1 MKLVSC
7 GRLRIDGRANIA
19 MSKNR
24 FLKIL
29 LPSIAL
35 TFGTQAYAYT
45 VHDAVAHSL
54 ATSPDFLI
62 STNVRDE
69 VDKQLRESYAGY
81 LPSVDLT
88 AGLGQQY
95 TNNSTTRAVAGY
107 NGIISTGGALG
118 NVSLVPPVASL
129 GTTTMTRTEFGLT
142 ASQMLFDGFAVYHDV
157 QGHKARVRAESWRV
171 NGSAQ
176 DTALSVIEA
185 YLQVLQNRELVVNT
199 RENLSTIE
207 RIYGQIQKRSEGG
220 IGRKADLDQA
230 EARVALARVN
240 YLAQQGLLRDA
251 ETNFLR
257 RVGIPVPAHLEIP
270 ETPQGFPS
278 SETAAVEHGLKCHPI
293 LRASVEDVQV
303 TRDEYKGTK
312 AAFVPRLDLQL
323 GHTRNHNVD
332 GNHGDSDD
340 NTAMLR
346 ARWNLFN
353 GGEDLAR
360 ICEKAS
366 KMQEAQ
372 EVSNRAQRQVVE
384 TVRLAWNLYQ
394 TAVNSLPPLKEH
406 VDSSIKTRDAYQKQ
420 FNIGQRTLLDLLDS
434 ENELFGARQDYIQGK
449 YKRILGQY
457 RVMNSTGDLTRS
469 LGVSLPR
476 QAEPRPTGVMD
487 GAMRFFDKTS
497 TLFD

>member
-1 MKLVSC
+1 
-7 GRLRIDGRANIA
+7 

-95 TNNSTTRAVAGY
+95 TNNSTTRAVAGF
-107 NGIISTGGALG
+107 NGVITTGPIPT
-118 NVSLVPPVASL
+118 SLVPPVASL
-129 GTTTMTRTEFGLT
+129 GTTTMTRTEFALT
-142 ASQMLFDGFAVYHDV
+142 ATQMLFDGFAVYNDV
-157 QGHKARVRAESWRV
+157 EGHKARVRAESWRV
-171 NGSAQ
+171 NGNAQ
-176 DTALSVIEA
+176 DTALRVVEA
-185 YLQVLQNRELVVNT
+185 YLNVLQNRDLVVNT
-199 RENLSTIE
+199 KENLATIE

-240 YLAQQGLLRDA
+240 HLAQQGLLRDA
-251 ETNFLR
+251 ETAFLR
-257 RVGIPVPAHLEIP
+257 QIGIPTPSHLVLP
-270 ETPQGFPS
+270 ETPQGFPN
-278 SETAAVEHGLKCHPI
+278 SENAAVEHGLKCHPI

-303 TRDEYKGTK
+303 TRNEYKGTR
-312 AAFVPRLDLQL
+312 APFVPRVDLQL

-346 ARWNLFN
+346 ARWNLFK
-353 GGEDLAR
+353 GGQDLAR
-360 ICEKAS
+360 VCEKAS

-394 TAVNSLPPLKEH
+394 TAVNQLPPLKDH
-406 VDSSIKTRDAYQKQ
+406 VDSSVKTRDAYQKQ

-457 RVMNSTGDLTRS
+457 RVMNATGDLTRS
-469 LGVSLPR
+469 VGVSLPR
-476 QAEPRPTGVMD
+476 QAEPRATGVMD

>member
-1 MKLVSC
+1 MKLVSYR
-7 GRLRIDGRANIA
+7 RLRIDGRANTV

-35 TFGTQAYAYT
+35 TFGTQANAYT
-45 VHDAVAHSL
+45 VHEAVAHSL

-81 LPSVDLT
+81 LPSVDMT

-95 TNNSTTRAVAGY
+95 TNNATTRADTGF
-107 NGIISTGGALG
+107 NGANFTATGGTLV
-118 NVSLVPPVASL
+118 NPVSNL

-157 QGHKARVRAESWRV
+157 EGHKARVRAESWRV

-176 DTALSVIEA
+176 DTAMNAVQA
-185 YLQVLQNRELVVNT
+185 YLNVLQNREMVANT
-199 RENLSTIE
+199 RENLATIE

-240 YLAQQGLLRDA
+240 HVKQQGYLRDA
-251 ETNFLR
+251 ETAFLR
-257 RVGIPVPAHLEIP
+257 HVGIPVPANLIIP
-270 ETPQGFPS
+270 ETPQGFPN
-278 SETAAVEHGLKCHPI
+278 SENEAIEQGLKCHPI
-293 LRASVEDVQV
+293 FRASVEDVDV
-303 TRDEYKGTK
+303 TRNEYKGVRAT
-312 AAFVPRLDLQL
+312 FVPRLDLQL

-332 GNHGDSDD
+332 GNQGDSDD

-346 ARWNLFN
+346 ARWNLFR
-353 GGEDLAR
+353 GGKDLAT

-366 KMQEAQ
+366 KLQEAQ

-384 TVRLAWNLYQ
+384 KVRLDWNLYK
-394 TAVNSLPPLKEH
+394 THADALPALKEH

-434 ENELFGARQDYIQGK
+434 ENELFGARQDYIDGK
-449 YKRILGQY
+449 YKRINGQY
-457 RVMNSTGDLTRS
+457 KVMNATGDLTRA
-469 LGVSLPR
+469 LGVVLPR

-487 GAMRFFDKTS
+487 GAMKFFDKTS

>member
-1 MKLVSC
+1 
-7 GRLRIDGRANIA
+7 

-35 TFGTQAYAYT
+35 TFGTQAYAYS
-45 VHDAVAHSL
+45 VRDAVAHTL

-62 STNVRDE
+62 STNVRE
-69 VDKQLRESYAGY
+69 QVDKQLRESYAGY
-81 LPSVDLT
+81 LPSVDMT

-95 TNNSTTRAVAGY
+95 TNNSTTRGVAGF
-107 NGIISTGGALG
+107 NGISAGA
-118 NVSLVPPVASL
+118 LVPPVASF
-129 GTTTMTRTEFGLT
+129 GTTTMTRTEFAVT
-142 ASQMLFDGFAVYHDV
+142 ATQMLFDGFAVYNDV
-157 QGHKARVRAESWRV
+157 EGHKARVRAESWRV
-171 NGSAQ
+171 NGNAQ
-176 DTALSVIEA
+176 DTALRVVEA
-185 YLQVLQNRELVVNT
+185 YLSVLENRELLANT
-199 RENLSTIE
+199 KDNLATIE

-230 EARVALARVN
+230 EARVALARAN
-240 YLAQQGLLRDA
+240 YIAQQGILRDA
-251 ETNFLR
+251 ETVFLR
-257 RVGIPVPAHLEIP
+257 TIGVPVPGHLTLP
-270 ETPQGFPS
+270 ETPQGFPN
-278 SETAAVEHGLKCHPI
+278 SEKAAVDLGLKCHPI

-303 TRDEYKGTK
+303 TRNEYKGTR
-312 AAFVPRLDLQL
+312 APFVPRLDLQL

-346 ARWNLFN
+346 ARWNLFK
-353 GGEDLAR
+353 GGKDLAT

-384 TVRLAWNLYQ
+384 TVRKAWNLYQ
-394 TAVNSLPPLKEH
+394 TQVDRIPSLKEH
-406 VDSSIKTRDAYQKQ
+406 VDASIKTRDAYQKQ

-434 ENELFGARQDYIQGK
+434 ENELFGARQDYIEGK
-449 YKRILGQY
+449 YTRILGQY
-457 RVMNSTGDLTRS
+457 RVMNATGDLTRS
-469 LGVSLPR
+469 LGVALPR
-476 QAEPRPTGVMD
+476 QAEPRPNGVMD
-487 GAMRFFDKTS
+487 GAMRFFDKSS

>member
-1 MKLVSC
+1 
-7 GRLRIDGRANIA
+7 

-24 FLKIL
+24 FLQIL

-45 VHDAVAHSL
+45 VHEAVAHTL

-95 TNNSTTRAVAGY
+95 TNNSTTRAVAGF
-107 NGIISTGGALG
+107 NGVTQNGAAT
-118 NVSLVPPVASL
+118 SLVPPVASL
-129 GTTTMTRTEFGLT
+129 GTTTMTRTEFALT
-142 ASQMLFDGFAVYHDV
+142 ATQMLFDGFAVYNDV
-157 QGHKARVRAESWRV
+157 EGHKARVRAESWRV
-171 NGSAQ
+171 NGNAQ
-176 DTALSVIEA
+176 DTALKVVEA
-185 YLQVLQNRELVVNT
+185 FLNVLQNRDLVVNT
-199 RENLSTIE
+199 KENLSTIE

-240 YLAQQGLLRDA
+240 HIQQQALLRDA
-251 ETNFLR
+251 ETTFLR
-257 RVGIPVPAHLEIP
+257 QVGIPVPSHLVLP
-270 ETPQGFPS
+270 EGPQGFPQ
-278 SETAAVEHGLKCHPI
+278 SENAAVEHGLKCHPI

-303 TRDEYKGTK
+303 TRNEYKGTR
-312 AAFVPRLDLQL
+312 APFVPRLDLQL

-332 GNHGDSDD
+332 GNHGNSDD
-340 NTAMLR
+340 NTAMVR
-346 ARWNLFN
+346 ARWNLFK
-353 GGEDLAR
+353 GGKDLAT

-394 TAVNSLPPLKEH
+394 SAVDALPPLKDH

-469 LGVSLPR
+469 VGVMLPR
-476 QAEPRPTGVMD
+476 QAEPRSTGVMD
-487 GAMRFFDKTS
+487 GAMKFFDKTS
-497 TLFD
+497 TMFD

>member
-1 MKLVSC
+1 MQSYQAGVRK
-7 GRLRIDGRANIA
+7 RLWIDGRANTV

-24 FLKIL
+24 LLKIL

-35 TFGTQAYAYT
+35 TFATQANAYT
-45 VHDAVAHSL
+45 VHEAVAHTL

-62 STNVRDE
+62 STNVRDQ
-69 VDKQLRESYAGY
+69 VDKQLREAYAGY

-95 TNNSTTRAVAGY
+95 TNNSTTRGVAGY
-107 NGIISTGGALG
+107 NGTTPVAL
-118 NVSLVPPVASL
+118 VAPVASR
-129 GTTTMTRTEFGLT
+129 GTTTMERTEFGLT
-142 ASQMLFDGFAVYHDV
+142 ATQMLFDGFAVYHDV
-157 QGHKARVRAESWRV
+157 EGNKARVRAESWRV
-171 NGSAQ
+171 NGNAQ
-176 DTALSVIEA
+176 DTALKVVEA
-185 YLQVLQNRELVVNT
+185 FLNVLQNRDLVVNT
-199 RENLSTIE
+199 RENLATIE

-240 YLAQQGLLRDA
+240 HLAQQALLRDA
-251 ETNFLR
+251 ETAFLR
-257 RVGIPVPAHLEIP
+257 QVGIPVPSNLELP
-270 ETPQGFPS
+270 QTPQGFPN
-278 SETAAVEHGLKCHPI
+278 SENAAVDLGLKCHPV

-303 TRDEYKGTK
+303 TREEYKGTR
-312 AAFVPRLDLQL
+312 APFVPRLDLQL

-346 ARWNLFN
+346 ARWNLFK
-353 GGEDLAR
+353 GGKDLAT

-384 TVRLAWNLYQ
+384 TVRLAWNLYL
-394 TAVNSLPPLKEH
+394 TADQQLPPLKDH

-434 ENELFGARQDYIQGK
+434 ENELFGARQDWIQGR

-457 RVMNSTGDLTRS
+457 RVMNATGDLTRS
-469 LGVSLPR
+469 VGVSLPR
-476 QAEPRPTGVMD
+476 QAEPRATGVMD

>member
-1 MKLVSC
+1 
-7 GRLRIDGRANIA
+7 

-45 VHDAVAHSL
+45 VREAVAHTL

-69 VDKQLRESYAGY
+69 VDKQLRQSYAGY

-88 AGLGQQY
+88 AGMGQQY
-95 TNNSTTRAVAGY
+95 TNNSTTRGY
-107 NGIISTGGALG
+107 TGFNGITGGAL
-118 NVSLVPPVASL
+118 VPQVASL
-129 GTTTMTRTEFGLT
+129 GTTTMTRTEFALT
-142 ASQMLFDGFAVYHDV
+142 ATQMLFDGFAVYHDV
-157 QGHKARVRAESWRV
+157 EGHKARVRAESWRV

-176 DTALSVIEA
+176 DTALKVAESFIN
-185 YLQVLQNRELVVNT
+185 VLQNREMVLNT
-199 RENLSTIE
+199 KDNLATIE

-240 YLAQQGLLRDA
+240 YIAQQALLRDA
-251 ETNFLR
+251 ETAFLR
-257 RVGIPVPAHLEIP
+257 QIGIPTPSHLTVP
-270 ETPQGFPS
+270 ETPPGFPH
-278 SETAAVEHGLKCHPI
+278 SENAAVELGLKCHPV
-293 LRASVEDVQV
+293 LRASIEDVQV
-303 TRDEYKGTK
+303 TRDEYKGTR
-312 AAFVPRLDLQL
+312 APFVPRLDLQL
-323 GHTRNHNVD
+323 GHTRNHNLD

-340 NTAMLR
+340 NTAMVR
-346 ARWNLFN
+346 ARWNLFK
-353 GGEDLAR
+353 GGKDLAA

-384 TVRLAWNLYQ
+384 SVRLAWNLYQ
-394 TAVNSLPPLKEH
+394 TALDQLPSLKEH
-406 VDSSIKTRDAYQKQ
+406 VDASLKTREAYHKQ
-420 FNIGQRTLLDLLDS
+420 FNIGQRTLLDLLDA
-434 ENELFGARQDYIQGK
+434 ENELFGARQDYIQGR

-457 RVMNSTGDLTRS
+457 RVMNATGDLTRS
-469 LGVSLPR
+469 LGVALPY

-487 GAMRFFDKTS
+487 GAARFFDKTS